1 MSDDN
6 LIEHMIAYYVAGPAN
21 DLNIA
26 TRWYP
31 YGELVLIIEDKFA
44 TATRKFGPKVKGKA
58 KVAAKTFLDAMIA
71 KGAWETK
78 TNDFGGQMHQFQTD
92 KFRVA
97 IAEQQ
102 ANDPV
107 IAKAK
112 SEGPEYWEK
121 AFSQLVA

>member
-1 MSDDN
+1 MSDGN
-6 LIEHMIAYYVAGPAN
+6 LIDHMIAYYVAGPAN

-44 TATRKFGPKVKGKA
+44 TATRKFGPKVKGQS

-78 TNDFGGQMHQFQTD
+78 SNDFGGEMHQFQTD
-92 KFRVA
+92 KFRA
-97 IAEQQ
+97 ALSEQQ
-102 ANDPV
+102 GNDAV
-107 IAKAK
+107 VAKAK
-112 SEGPEYWEK
+112 AEGPEYWEK
-121 AFSQLVA
+121 AFAELTA

>member
-1 MSDDN
+1 MSDDS
-6 LIEHMIAYYVAGPAN
+6 LIDHMIAYYVAGPAN

-31 YGELVLIIEDKFA
+31 YGELVLIIEDKFSI
-44 TATRKFGPKVKGKA
+44 ATRKFGSKVRGKSKAAGKA
-58 KVAAKTFLDAMIA
+58 FLDAMIE

-92 KFRVA
+92 KFRAA

-102 ANDPV
+102 ASDPT
-107 IAKAK
+107 IAKAQA
-112 SEGPEYWEK
+112 EGPEYWEK
-121 AFSQLVA
+121 AFAALVG